1 MSDNELDFTNKIL
14 DWVIQNT
21 KYIVIGVFI
30 GIAIPLTW
38 NYLEFRKEKQNII
51 ASDLY
56 SQLIE
61 NHNNSNFDSDIEKQI
76 LDEHDGTIYELLS
89 KFILSKEEF
98 EKKNYTLSKKYLEDI
113 IDLDINKSY
122 NDLAKIKISLIN
134 IEEKNYD
141 EALKYLDMVKMQEAF
156 KQVLLEMKGDIYKYK
171 GDKVKSLEFYNKA
184 LEATATNKENLLM
197 KQNSVKN

>member
-14 DWVIQNT
+14 DWVMQNI

-30 GIAIPLTW
+30 GIAIPLSW
-38 NYLEFRKEKQNII
+38 NYLEFKKEKQNII
-51 ASDLY
+51 GSDLY

-61 NHNNSNFDSDIEKQI
+61 NLNTSNVDIEIEKQMF
-76 LDEHDGTIYELLS
+76 DEHDGTIYELLS
-89 KFILSKEEF
+89 KFVLSKEEF

-141 EALKYLDMVKMQEAF
+141 EALKYLEMVKMKEAF
-156 KQVLLEMKGDIYKYK
+156 KQVLLEIKGDIYKYK
-171 GDKVKSLEFYNKA
+171 GDKVKSLEFYTKA
-184 LEATATNKENLLM
+184 LEATAINKENLLM

>member
-122 NDLAKIKISLIN
+122 SDLAKIKISLIN

-141 EALKYLDMVKMQEAF
+141 EALKYLEMVKMKEAF
-156 KQVLLEMKGDIYKYK
+156 KQVLLEIKGDIYKYK
-171 GDKVKSLEFYNKA
+171 GDKVNSLKFYDDAISSSAIN
-184 LEATATNKENLLM
+184 NENLLM
-197 KQNSVKN
+197 KRNSVQN

>member
-14 DWVIQNT
+14 DWVMQNI
-21 KYIVIGVFI
+21 KYIVIGVFV
-30 GIAIPLTW
+30 GIAIPLSW
-38 NYLEFRKEKQNII
+38 NYLEFKKEKQNII

-61 NHNNSNFDSDIEKQI
+61 NLNTSNVDIEIEKQMF
-76 LDEHDGTIYELLS
+76 DEHDGTIYELLS
-89 KFILSKEEF
+89 KFVLSKEEF

-122 NDLAKIKISLIN
+122 SDLAKIKISLIN

-141 EALKYLDMVKMQEAF
+141 EALKYLEMVKMKEAF
-156 KQVLLEMKGDIYKYK
+156 KQVLLEIKGDIYKYK
-171 GDKVKSLEFYNKA
+171 GDKVKSLEFYTKA
-184 LEATATNKENLLM
+184 LEATAINKENLLM

>member
-1 MSDNELDFTNKIL
+1 MSDNELDSTNKIL
-14 DWVIQNT
+14 DWVMQNI
-21 KYIVIGVFI
+21 KYIVIGVFV
-30 GIAIPLTW
+30 GIAIPLSW
-38 NYLEFRKEKQNII
+38 NYLEFKKEKQNII

-56 SQLIE
+56 SKLIE
-61 NHNNSNFDSDIEKQI
+61 NLNTSNVDIEIEKQMF
-76 LDEHDGTIYELLS
+76 DEHDGTIYELLS
-89 KFILSKEEF
+89 KFVLSKEEF

-141 EALKYLDMVKMQEAF
+141 EALKYLEMVKMKEAF
-156 KQVLLEMKGDIYKYK
+156 KQVLLEIKGDIYKYK
-171 GDKVKSLEFYNKA
+171 GDKVKSLEFYTKA
-184 LEATATNKENLLM
+184 LEATAINKENLLM

>member
-21 KYIVIGVFI
+21 KYIVIGVII
-30 GIAIPLTW
+30 GIAIPLAW
-38 NYLEFRKEKQNII
+38 NYLEFKKEKQNII

-122 NDLAKIKISLIN
+122 SDLAKIKISLIN

-141 EALKYLDMVKMQEAF
+141 EALKYLEMVKMKEAF
-156 KQVLLEMKGDIYKYK
+156 KQVLLEIKGDIYKYK
-171 GDKVKSLEFYNKA
+171 GDKVKSLEFYNEA
-184 LEATATNKENLLM
+184 LEATAINKENLLM

>member
-141 EALKYLDMVKMQEAF
+141 EAL
-156 KQVLLEMKGDIYKYK
+156 
-171 GDKVKSLEFYNKA
+171 
-184 LEATATNKENLLM
+184 
-197 KQNSVKN
+197 

>member
-14 DWVIQNT
+14 DWVMQNI
-21 KYIVIGVFI
+21 KYIVIGVFV
-30 GIAIPLTW
+30 GIAIPLSW
-38 NYLEFRKEKQNII
+38 NYLEFKKEKQNII

-61 NHNNSNFDSDIEKQI
+61 NLNTSNVDIEIEKQMF
-76 LDEHDGTIYELLS
+76 DEHDGTIYELLS
-89 KFILSKEEF
+89 KFVLSKEEF

-141 EALKYLDMVKMQEAF
+141 EALKYLEMVKMKEAF
-156 KQVLLEMKGDIYKYK
+156 KQVLLEIKGDIYKYK
-171 GDKVKSLEFYNKA
+171 GDKVKSLEFYTKA
-184 LEATATNKENLLM
+184 LEATAINKENLLM

>member
-14 DWVIQNT
+14 DWVMQNI
-21 KYIVIGVFI
+21 KYIVIGVFV
-30 GIAIPLTW
+30 GIAIPLSW
-38 NYLEFRKEKQNII
+38 NYLEFKKEKQNII

-61 NHNNSNFDSDIEKQI
+61 NLNTSNVDIEIEKQMF
-76 LDEHDGTIYELLS
+76 DEHDGTIYELLS
-89 KFILSKEEF
+89 KFVLSKEEF

-122 NDLAKIKISLIN
+122 SDLAKIKISLIN

-141 EALKYLDMVKMQEAF
+141 EALKYLEMVKMKEAF
-156 KQVLLEMKGDIYKYK
+156 KQVLLEIKGDIYKYK
-171 GDKVKSLEFYNKA
+171 GDKVKSLEFYNEA
-184 LEATATNKENLLM
+184 LEATAINKENLLM

>member
-14 DWVIQNT
+14 DWVMQNI

-30 GIAIPLTW
+30 GIAIPLSW
-38 NYLEFRKEKQNII
+38 NYLEFKKEKQNII

-56 SQLIE
+56 SKLIE
-61 NHNNSNFDSDIEKQI
+61 NLNTSNVDIEIEKQMF
-76 LDEHDGTIYELLS
+76 DEHDGTIYELLS
-89 KFILSKEEF
+89 KFVLSKEEF
-98 EKKNYTLSKKYLEDI
+98 EKKNYTLSKKYLGDI

-141 EALKYLDMVKMQEAF
+141 EALKYLEMVKMKEAF
-156 KQVLLEMKGDIYKYK
+156 KQVLLEIKGDIYKYK
-171 GDKVKSLEFYNKA
+171 GDKVKSLEFYTKA
-184 LEATATNKENLLM
+184 LEATAINKENLLM

>member
-14 DWVIQNT
+14 DWVMQNI

-30 GIAIPLTW
+30 GIAIPLSW
-38 NYLEFRKEKQNII
+38 NYLEFKKEKQNII

-61 NHNNSNFDSDIEKQI
+61 NRNSSNVDTGIEKQMF
-76 LDEHDGTIYELLS
+76 DEHDGTIYELLS
-89 KFILSKEEF
+89 KFVLSKEEF

-113 IDLDINKSY
+113 INLDINKSY

-141 EALKYLDMVKMQEAF
+141 EALKYLEMVKMKEAF
-156 KQVLLEMKGDIYKYK
+156 KQVLLEIKGDIYKYK
-171 GDKVKSLEFYNKA
+171 GDKVKSLEFYNEA
-184 LEATATNKENLLM
+184 LEATAINKENLLM

>member
-14 DWVIQNT
+14 YWVTQNI
-21 KYIVIGVFI
+21 KYIAIGVFI
-30 GIAIPLTW
+30 GIAIPLSW
-38 NYLEFRKEKQNII
+38 NYLEFKKEKQNII

-61 NHNNSNFDSDIEKQI
+61 NLNSSNVDTGIEKQMF
-76 LDEHDGTIYELLS
+76 DEHNGTIYELLS
-89 KFILSKEEF
+89 KFVLSKEEF

-141 EALKYLDMVKMQEAF
+141 EALKYLEMVKMKEAF
-156 KQVLLEMKGDIYKYK
+156 KQVLLEIKGDIYKYK
-171 GDKVKSLEFYNKA
+171 GDKVKSLEFYNEA
-184 LEATATNKENLLM
+184 LEATAINKENLLM

>member
-14 DWVIQNT
+14 DWVMQNI

-30 GIAIPLTW
+30 GIAIPLSW
-38 NYLEFRKEKQNII
+38 NYLEFKKEKQNII

-61 NHNNSNFDSDIEKQI
+61 NLNTSNVDIEIEKQMF
-76 LDEHDGTIYELLS
+76 DEHDGTIYELLS
-89 KFILSKEEF
+89 KFVLSKEEF

>member
-14 DWVIQNT
+14 DWVMQNI
-21 KYIVIGVFI
+21 KYIAIGVFI
-30 GIAIPLTW
+30 GIAIPLSW
-38 NYLEFRKEKQNII
+38 NYLEFKKEKQNII

-61 NHNNSNFDSDIEKQI
+61 NLNTSNVDIEIEKQMF
-76 LDEHDGTIYELLS
+76 DEHDGTIYELLS
-89 KFILSKEEF
+89 KFVLSKEEF

-141 EALKYLDMVKMQEAF
+141 EALKYLEMVKMKEAF
-156 KQVLLEMKGDIYKYK
+156 KQVLLEIKGDIYKYK
-171 GDKVKSLEFYNKA
+171 GDKVKSLEFYNEA
-184 LEATATNKENLLM
+184 LEATAINKENLLM